1 MKMNTFLLANK
12 MVSHEIS
19 ENPLFYY
26 NLVNEIEL
34 KLIRHKHYGA
44 RKLHLKINK
53 LKDLSFMQRLA
64 LIFELNTRLQ
74 IDDYLY
80 LAVVDIKDPRK
91 IKFVKRSDY

>member
-1 MKMNTFLLANK
+1 MKIDTFLLAHKIASRELNK
-12 MVSHEIS
+12 
-19 ENPLFYY
+19 NPLFYY

-34 KLIRHKHYGA
+34 KLIHHKHYGA

-80 LAVVDIKDPRK
+80 LAVGDVKDYRK